1 VFKRIWYHSDYYLSR
16 SKIFLPYRHSARNN
30 EEEEEQHWKKE
41 YKIQNRKSNTEQY
54 KISNQKK
61 LNEKLKKELER
72 IEDIYGKIFK
82 NIHGAVEEIGNQ
94 ERRKNK
100 SKL

>member
-1 VFKRIWYHSDYYLSR
+1 
-16 SKIFLPYRHSARNN
+16 
-30 EEEEEQHWKKE
+30 
-41 YKIQNRKSNTEQY
+41 
-54 KISNQKK
+54 